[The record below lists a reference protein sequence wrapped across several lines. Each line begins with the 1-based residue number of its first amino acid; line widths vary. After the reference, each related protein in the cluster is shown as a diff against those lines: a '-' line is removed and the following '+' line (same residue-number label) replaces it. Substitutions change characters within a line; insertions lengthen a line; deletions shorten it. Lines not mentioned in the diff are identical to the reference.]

1 LQLHLADRAW
11 HMRHASAQLKQRDP
25 FCCRAGRSWSAPP
38 AGGDRWC
45 SGRSDAGAAASARWR
60 RSSPTRSRPPA
71 RAGAYLVGRAALQP
85 DGELWMEDTRACML
99 PQDHA
104 RAPRG
109 ASACAMAAGV
119 HISGCCPPS
128 QGGRAGQC
136 QQTCRWSPKR
146 EVGPRLRQQ
155 LVGVLRR
162 RAAPEQAVAA
172 DLHDAV
178 RVAADAERQVVGA
191 LERAVWP
198 VQLARQDPE
207 RGLRRAR
214 SRLTHTGRA
223 ASSMS
228 QSVCQC
234 RRLAKYTS
242 VCMQHDRGA
251 VWPPACSTRS
261 RSD

>member
-1 LQLHLADRAW
+1 
-11 HMRHASAQLKQRDP
+11 M
-25 FCCRAGRSWSAPP
+25 
-38 AGGDRWC
+38 
-45 SGRSDAGAAASARWR
+45 
-60 RSSPTRSRPPA
+60 
-71 RAGAYLVGRAALQP
+71 
-85 DGELWMEDTRACML
+85 RACML

-104 RAPRG
+104 GAPRG
-109 ASACAMAAGV
+109 AFAHAVAAGV